1 MKFSLPSIRI
11 LRSTCE
17 NRNGICLAVL
27 LVGACTALA
36 GCSVAVLD
44 AQASSAGIAP
54 RVEML
59 SASGK
64 PNPAL
69 PFSEAVR
76 YGNTLYLAGQLGI
89 VPGESELVPGGIQA
103 ETAQAM
109 KNIAAVLKR
118 HGSGM
123 DKILKCTIFLA
134 DIAQWGDMNVAY
146 VEALGDH
153 RPARSALGV
162 SGLARGAAVEI
173 ECLAG
178 F

>member
-1 MKFSLPSIRI
+1 LTLSLPSIRTR
-11 LRSTCE
+11 RSTCE
-17 NRNGICLAVL
+17 SRNRFLLALSIIVA
-27 LVGACTALA
+27 GTALA
-36 GCSVAVLD
+36 GCSVAVPD
-44 AQASSAGIAP
+44 AQASSASVAP

-59 SASGK
+59 SASGQ

-109 KNIAAVLKR
+109 ANIAAVLKR

-146 VEALGDH
+146 VAALGDH

-178 F
+178 Y